1 MPGSAIPKLYVSIK
15 SVDKAIW
22 EGEADWVSSEN
33 SHGPFDILP
42 MHANFISIV
51 ENKIIKIKT
60 AQKVET
66 FTFPHSIIYA
76 HENKVFVYTNL

>member
-1 MPGSAIPKLYVSIK
+1 MANTPIPKLYVSIK

-22 EGEADWVSSEN
+22 EGEAEWVSSEN

-51 ENKIIKIKT
+51 EGKPIRIKT
-60 AQKVET
+60 TQKVEE
-66 FTFPHSIIYA
+66 FSFEHSIIYA
-76 HENKVFVYTNL
+76 HENKVSIYTNL